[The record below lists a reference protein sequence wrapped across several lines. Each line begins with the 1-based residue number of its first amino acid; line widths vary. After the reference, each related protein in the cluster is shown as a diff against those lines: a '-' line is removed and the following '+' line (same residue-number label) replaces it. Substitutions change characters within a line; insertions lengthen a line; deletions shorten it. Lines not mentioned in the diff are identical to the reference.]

1 MGPANQEGT
10 QLSGCCDHDHGS
22 VRFEGASTAYRRV
35 LMVVIALNAGMFLAE
50 VIAGVAAGSLALFA
64 DSLDFAADAATYA
77 ITLLVIGKSV
87 RVRTNAALAKGLS
100 LMVMATL
107 VLGGTAWRVLVQGV
121 PDSLTMGI
129 VAVAALVINAAS
141 VLLLLKWR
149 DGDANVRSVWL
160 CSRNDAIGN
169 VLVLVAA
176 SGVFAT
182 STRWPDLAVAAAMAA
197 LFLTSSVKIVRQAL
211 AERAVS
217 V

>member
-1 MGPANQEGT
+1 MA
-10 QLSGCCDHDHGS
+10 GCCEHDTGNTT
-22 VRFEGASTAYRRV
+22 FDGGSTAYRRV
-35 LMVVIALNAGMFLAE
+35 LLVVIALNAGMFIAE
-50 VIAGVAAGSLALFA
+50 IVAGVAAGSLALFA

-100 LMVMATL
+100 LAVMAAL

-121 PDSLTMGI
+121 PDSLTMGV
-129 VAVAALVINAAS
+129 VAVAALAVNATS
-141 VLLLLKWR
+141 VVLLLKWR
-149 DGDANVRSVWL
+149 EGDANVRSVWL

-182 STRWPDLAVAAAMAA
+182 DSGWPDLAVAAAMAT
-197 LFLTSSVKIVRQAL
+197 LFLNSSVKIVRQAL
-211 AERAVS
+211 AERRLSAA
-217 V
+217 